1 MVASL
6 GAAVRIRLCPD
17 CKRRRA
23 SVWIDRSHGD
33 HSTDI
38 DVFQRAGFAAWE
50 ILEVKQDEIDYEAW
64 IEKLEDKAEFFESA
78 HGAYDVAN
86 AALLRGSVA
95 AIRHLLQAQTW
106 RPIEEAPESI
116 PFADVFVVTRR
127 DGGLV
132 CQMRVPNAQHRDG
145 KWYDNGGY
153 EINNDTIEPD
163 GVHYVRAITHFME
176 QPNPPSSDEERASAT
191 PSDQQ
196 NEGEA

>member
-1 MVASL
+1 
-6 GAAVRIRLCPD
+6 
-17 CKRRRA
+17 
-23 SVWIDRSHGD
+23 
-33 HSTDI
+33 
-38 DVFQRAGFAAWE
+38 
-50 ILEVKQDEIDYEAW
+50 LEVKREDIEELLDKLDRRAEANAYFSKRLEESTIGQYVHGTAADEYR
-64 IEKLEDKAEFFESA
+64 ESA
-78 HGAYDVAN
+78 
-86 AALLRGSVA
+86 A

-176 QPNPPSSDEERASAT
+176 QPNPPSTDEERDSAT

-196 NEGEA
+196 NEGDA